1 MKRFLTVDWDFF
13 IDASAEDRE
22 LMFPDGGNENIPTSF
37 AEYIWDSHYSYHD
50 IDRIGVILPYLSTV
64 RHIFKLNSSLSSQG
78 KAFVSESH
86 ASIYGI
92 IKSLV
97 SSDEEFEVY
106 NIDFHHDL
114 YDCSEDL
121 NCGNWANFLIR
132 EFPNMS
138 YCWIPR
144 EDSYTRF
151 SNRYSSSTT
160 ILSFNAFI
168 IQANEFCN
176 KFDGI
181 HLCRSSMWSP
191 PHLDEKFLKLASSLN
206 FEGIPPIIDD
216 NVATKRNFEVSSTDF
231 SEIRTLS
238 GFAYHLHKS
247 GILKSKDSMI

>member
-22 LMFPDGGNENIPTSF
+22 LMFPGGNENIPTSLD
-37 AEYIWDSHYSYHD
+37 EYIWDSHYSYHD
-50 IDRIGVILPYLSTV
+50 IARIGVVSKYLSFV
-64 RHIFKLNSSLSSQG
+64 RKLFKSNSFLSSQG

-86 ASIYGI
+86 ASAYGI
-92 IKSLV
+92 ISSLV
-97 SSDEEFEVY
+97 SADEEFEVY

-114 YDCSEDL
+114 YDYSKDL
-121 NCGNWANFLIR
+121 NCGNWANYLLK

-138 YCWIPR
+138 YCWVPR
-144 EDSYTRF
+144 EDSCTRF
-151 SNRYSSSTT
+151 SNRYSPFTT

-176 KFDGI
+176 KFDAI
-181 HLCRSSMWSP
+181 HLCRSSPWSP

-216 NVATKRNFEVSSTDF
+216 NVVTKRNFEVSSTDF

-238 GFAYHLHKS
+238 GFAHHLHKS
-247 GILKSKDSMI
+247 GILKSKNSMI